1 LTIILFSCIIV
12 EELSKMKEKPL
23 YGPLDQQL
31 VDTEFIKVHSWGK
44 IVTYLKR
51 QFDFWTTEQLIL
63 HGYKNFKIAY
73 MPVLMNVSVDGTNN
87 NELAKR
93 ARVSKQAMSKVLKE
107 LSLHGYIKTK
117 TDQTDKRS
125 SIVMLTD
132 KGKRF
137 VIDARLCVK
146 DLMDEY
152 RKEIGKADFDET
164 IQTLLKIIEFND
176 RKISGMH
183 LL

>member
-1 LTIILFSCIIV
+1 M
-12 EELSKMKEKPL
+12 SKMKEKAL
-23 YGPLDQQL
+23 QDPLDQQL
-31 VDTEFIKVHSWGK
+31 IDTEFIKIHSWGK

-73 MPVLMNVSVDGTNN
+73 MPVLMNVSVNGTNN

-93 ARVSKQAMSKVLKE
+93 ARVSKQAMSKVIKE
-107 LSLHGYIKTK
+107 LTLYGYIKTK
-117 TDQTDKRS
+117 TDPNDKRS
-125 SIVMLTD
+125 SIVMFTE

-152 RKEIGKADFDET
+152 RKEFGKSQFDET
-164 IQTLLKIIEFND
+164 TKTLLKIIEFND
-176 RKISGMH
+176 RKISGMQ